1 MVNVESPSW
10 FDTDFGQIQFE
21 YEYVSF
27 SLQLPDFQLVKSL
40 SMSYLKSS
48 WPKGPRKTR
57 FFFFDIL
64 NIICGQDLQTVGH
77 FEDNLWTRFFLN
89 FV

>member
-1 MVNVESPSW
+1 MVNVASPSW
-10 FDTDFGQIQFE
+10 FDTNFGQIQFE

-40 SMSYLKSS
+40 SMLHLKSS
-48 WPKGPRKTR
+48 WLKGPRKTT
-57 FFFFDIL
+57 IL

-77 FEDNLWTRFFLN
+77 FEDNLWTRFF
-89 FV
+89 FKI